1 MSISI
6 AEISKVTVIMFAVID
21 IVGSLPV
28 IIDVKQKAG
37 HVNSLK
43 ATAVA
48 FSIMVLF
55 LILGERLIG
64 VFGIG
69 VAEFAVAGAFVLFF
83 IALEMILGV
92 HLFKQ
97 GDSLTKTAAIVP
109 IAFPLIA
116 GAGSMTT
123 IISLRSEFEMMNIF
137 IAICVNMI
145 LVYVVLRN
153 SHRLEKLLGDG
164 GIAILQK
171 VFGVILLAIAVKLF
185 TTNIQSL
192 LGS

>member
-1 MSISI
+1 
-6 AEISKVTVIMFAVID
+6 MFAVID
-21 IVGSLPV
+21 IVGSLPI

-37 HVNSLK
+37 EIHSLK
-43 ATAVA
+43 ATLVSFA
-48 FSIMVLF
+48 IMALF
-55 LILGERLIG
+55 LLVGEPLIG
-64 VFGIG
+64 IFGIG

-92 HLFKQ
+92 NLFKQ
-97 GDSLTKTAAIVP
+97 SATMSKTASIVP

-123 IISLRSEFEMMNIF
+123 IISLRSEFEMINIL
-137 IAICVNMI
+137 IAIVINMV
-145 LVYVVLRN
+145 LVYLVLRN
-153 SHRLEKLLGDG
+153 SPRLERLLGDG

-185 TTNIQSL
+185 TSNIQVL
-192 LGS
+192 F